1 VATYL
6 TPGVYFENADAVVP
20 AITAL
25 RTDIA
30 GFVGI
35 AERGVLHNAVPVESW
50 RQFQATFGNFIGTG
64 YLAYS
69 VKAFFENG
77 GRKCYVVRVAD
88 SDVAARACLDLLDS
102 NPITANKACAWR
114 VEASSPGVWGNQLA
128 VQVRTTHGAQTRT
141 VVGLDAFDRSAS
153 RVISVAHFEPGT
165 LVRLV
170 QPGAALVSYLRTVKE
185 VDGEWQRLVWS
196 EPLDQAFA
204 LDVPAFIESIEYT
217 LTIYWLG
224 RVAAIYEGLSVVP
237 EHPRFAPNIVVESP
251 LQPSDSR
258 ADILPPPPPLVV
270 VSQVRPPVDPKD
282 LLEDTPEPSLL
293 TGGLDGLE
301 TLTVRDFI
309 GEAEDAL
316 ETDEQKALKR
326 RGLRALER
334 IDEVSLVAIPDIH
347 IQPVLPPRIEPLP
360 PPVRDPCVEGPPE
373 PSAPNVPPV
382 FPEMPPVF
390 SEQEIFQVQA
400 AMVEH
405 CEELRDRFALLDPP
419 FLAARNDQLGAG
431 AIIAWRS
438 RFESKYAALHYPWLR
453 VVDPL
458 RLRGAVVRDLPPS
471 GHVAGL
477 FAQTDLT
484 IGVYKAPANAEL
496 EWAEDTTAIV
506 TDSLQADLNPRG
518 INAIRVF
525 SGRGICVYGARTV
538 SSDPDWRYINVR
550 RLIMMIEEALDLAT
564 QWVVFEPNDFYTRGK
579 VMLAITSFMETLW
592 RSGALTGTHPDQAFF
607 VKCDE
612 NNNPPSEREQG
623 RMHVEVGV
631 APSVPYE
638 FVVLRIGRT
647 TEDLAITEYSK
658 RAM

>member
-1 VATYL
+1 MPAYL
-6 TPGVYFENADAVVP
+6 TPGVYFERADAVVP
-20 AITAL
+20 AIAAL

-35 AERGVLHNAVPVESW
+35 AERGALHRAVPIQSW

-88 SDVAARACLDLLDS
+88 SDLADSASVELLNS
-102 NPITANKACAWR
+102 NPITANKESAWR
-114 VEASSPGVWGNQLA
+114 IEASSPGVWGNQLA
-128 VQVRTTHGAQTRT
+128 VYVRTTHRAQTRT
-141 VVGLDAFDRSAS
+141 VVDFDTIDPTAS

-170 QPGAALVSYLRTVKE
+170 QPGAAPVSHVRTVEE
-185 VDGEWQRLVWS
+185 VDGERQRLIWS
-196 EPLDQAFA
+196 RPLDKAFA

-217 LTIYWLG
+217 LTVYWLG
-224 RVAAIYEGLSVVP
+224 RVVAIYEGLSVVP
-237 EHPRFAPNIVVESP
+237 EHPRFAPNVVAESP
-251 LQPSDSR
+251 VQRRDSR
-258 ADILPPPPPLVV
+258 TDILPPPPPLVV
-270 VSQVRPPVDPKD
+270 VSDVRPVIAPED
-282 LLEDTPEPSLL
+282 LLEETPEPSLL
-293 TGGLDGLE
+293 TGGRDGLE

-309 GEAEDAL
+309 GEAEDVL
-316 ETDEQKALKR
+316 ETDEQKTKKR
-326 RGLRALER
+326 RGLRALET
-334 IDEVSLVAIPDIH
+334 IDEVSLIAIPDIH
-347 IQPVLPPRIEPLP
+347 IQPVLPPRTAPLP
-360 PPVRDPCVEGPPE
+360 SFRDPCLEGPPD
-373 PSAPNVPPV
+373 PAAPKVPPV
-382 FPEMPPVF
+382 FPEMPPIF
-390 SEQEIFQVQA
+390 SEQEIFRVQA

-405 CEELRDRFALLDPP
+405 CEQLRDRFALLDPP
-419 FLAARNDQLGAG
+419 FRVARDDELGAG

-458 RLRGAVVRDLPPS
+458 RLRGEVVRGVPPS

-477 FAQTDLT
+477 FAQTDIT
-484 IGVYKAPANAEL
+484 IGVHKAPANAEL
-496 EWAEDTTAIV
+496 EWTEDTTVPVNDA
-506 TDSLQADLNPRG
+506 LQAGLNSRG

-564 QWVVFEPNDFYTRGK
+564 QWVVFEPNDHYTRGK
-579 VMLAITSFMETLW
+579 VLLAITSFLATLW
-592 RSGALTGTHPDQAFF
+592 RSGALAGTHPEQAFF

-612 NNNPPSEREQG
+612 DNNPSSERELG
-623 RMHVEVGV
+623 RMRVDVGV

-638 FVVLRIGRT
+638 FIVLRIGRT
-647 TEDLAITEYSK
+647 AEELEIIE
-658 RAM
+658 